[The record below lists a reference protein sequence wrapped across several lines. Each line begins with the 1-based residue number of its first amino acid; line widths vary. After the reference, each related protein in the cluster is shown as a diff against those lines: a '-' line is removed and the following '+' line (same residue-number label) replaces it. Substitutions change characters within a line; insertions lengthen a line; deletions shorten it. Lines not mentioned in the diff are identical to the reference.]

1 MKNIKK
7 IQKVEECGLAL
18 TKNKKNFDEVKVEWN
33 YLDNLPIK
41 T

>member
-7 IQKVEECGLAL
+7 IQKIEVYGLAL
-18 TKNKKNFDEVKVEWN
+18 TKNIIFFEEVKVELN
-33 YLDNLPIK
+33 YLDHLPIK